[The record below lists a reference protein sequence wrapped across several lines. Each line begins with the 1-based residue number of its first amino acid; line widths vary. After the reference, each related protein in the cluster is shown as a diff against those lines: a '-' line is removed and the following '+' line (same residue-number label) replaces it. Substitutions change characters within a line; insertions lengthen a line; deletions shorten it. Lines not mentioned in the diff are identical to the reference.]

1 MKSTLKEDWIIDENG
16 VLHFLPKEYP
26 DWYGIP
32 DVGFIYH
39 NEWADPELEYDG
51 EILNSHIVEDS
62 MWAQYREDCEEDG
75 IEPDMDG
82 FEVYMKEHAYDVYY
96 LIELALGRIEV

>member
-1 MKSTLKEDWIIDENG
+1 MISTLEKSLVVKEGRLCI
-16 VLHFLPKEYP
+16 VPKEYP

-32 DVGFIYH
+32 NIGFIYH
-39 NEWADPELEYDG
+39 NDWADPEIEYDG

-62 MWAQYREDCEEDG
+62 MWSIYTEDCEETGKKSNTDEFA
-75 IEPDMDG
+75 I
-82 FEVYMKEHAYDVYY
+82 YMKEHADDVYY